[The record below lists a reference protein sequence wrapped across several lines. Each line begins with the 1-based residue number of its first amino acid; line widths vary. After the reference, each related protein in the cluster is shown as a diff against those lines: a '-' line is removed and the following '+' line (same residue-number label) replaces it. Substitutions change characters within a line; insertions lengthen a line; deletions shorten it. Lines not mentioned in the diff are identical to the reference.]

1 MQARSPES
9 QGVRC
14 DACLP
19 GAKLKEFRR
28 DLADAHAL
36 LTRSLALRPPYPLQ
50 GSAECH
56 KKVHFRPPLSC
67 RTECIL
73 VDGTVVV
80 GREPFSGLC
89 VIGLPL
95 PQPISCSADEV
106 RVGFGYS
113 LSFRA
118 FDDGTNFE
126 VWGHPGRVSCFA
138 SSTEGL
144 RMPVRDCFCILHL
157 LASPGQ
163 GMWEDEI
170 AVVLLP

>member
-67 RTECIL
+67 RTECVL

-118 FDDGTNFE
+118 FDDGTN
-126 VWGHPGRVSCFA
+126 
-138 SSTEGL
+138 L
-144 RMPVRDCFCILHL
+144 RFGVILDGYLALL
-157 LASPGQ
+157 LAQKAFGCPSAIVSASFTCLP
-163 GMWEDEI
+163 
-170 AVVLLP
+170 LLDRACGKMR